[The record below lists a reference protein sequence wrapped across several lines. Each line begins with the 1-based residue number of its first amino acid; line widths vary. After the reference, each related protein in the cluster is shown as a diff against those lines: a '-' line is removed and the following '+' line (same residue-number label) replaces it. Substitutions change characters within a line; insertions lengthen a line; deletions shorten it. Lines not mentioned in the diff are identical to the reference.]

1 MNVRR
6 PRRPATAPG
15 PADYDD
21 GVLRIFR
28 TGDTSLAL
36 AGEIDEETYPALVS
50 YLGEIVTGPAELHL
64 DLSGV
69 RYCDLAGLRALIGLT
84 DVGRRCV
91 VLSGMSAQLEAIL
104 TILGWDSVP
113 GLSVHRPG

>member
-1 MNVRR
+1 MSGRGVRR
-6 PRRPATAPG
+6 ARTARCRSC
-15 PADYDD
+15 YDD
-21 GVLRIFR
+21 GVLRVSR
-28 TGDTSLAL
+28 TGDGRLAL
-36 AGEIDEETYPALVS
+36 AGEIDEETYPVLVRCLS
-50 YLGEIVTGPAELHL
+50 EAAVGAAELHL